1 VCGGGVGDFKEIRV
15 SVVCGRTADKSFEET
30 CCRSKSGTWELVG
43 RSASWRD
50 IISGELDVLA
60 KLLFLEGP
68 VSPSLVLTG
77 STAGLELQLDVS
89 RWTELTVAVLPPWS
103 ARLRPSLF
111 PDVRD
116 SESQASPAAFEA
128 AGGPSLL
135 PPNGLGDLDG
145 LFPSF
150 PGLNVV
156 SIRPFL
162 SGLGV
167 LDVSFDGTGTVGGE
181 RGTLDP
187 GALFWGTL

>member
-50 IISGELDVLA
+50 ITSGEPDVLA

-89 RWTELTVAVLPPWS
+89 RWTELTVAVCRHGQLGFVLAYSPMF
-103 ARLRPSLF
+103 AT
-111 PDVRD
+111 
-116 SESQASPAAFEA
+116 ASPGQPPAFEA

-145 LFPSF
+145 LFHLSQVSMLSASGPSY
-150 PGLNVV
+150 PDLE
-156 SIRPFL
+156 SLIAL
-162 SGLGV
+162 
-167 LDVSFDGTGTVGGE
+167 TVQV
-181 RGTLDP
+181 P
-187 GALFWGTL
+187 